1 MRNETAN
8 PFRNIG
14 GKLWTKERNKSRL
27 KKRKK
32 LSNYQDPSFYN
43 GEYLDNDF
51 PKNHQIILPGTF
63 QSTGGTFGGLGYNV
77 INNPYCGQ
85 TENPDK
91 NDDYIYY

>member
-1 MRNETAN
+1 MD
-8 PFRNIG
+8 
-14 GKLWTKERNKSRL
+14 
-27 KKRKK
+27 KRKK
-32 LSNYQDPSFYN
+32 QVEIEKKKKIKQLPGVPFDP
-43 GEYLDNDF
+43 LDNDF

-91 NDDYIYY
+91 NDDYIYYWQNLNLINCIIRAG

>member
-1 MRNETAN
+1 MD
-8 PFRNIG
+8 
-14 GKLWTKERNKSRL
+14 
-27 KKRKK
+27 KRKK
-32 LSNYQDPSFYN
+32 QIEIEKKKKIKLDSKSFYN

>member
-27 KKRKK
+27 KKKK
-32 LSNYQDPSFYN
+32 KIKQLPGVPFDP
-43 GEYLDNDF
+43 LDNDY

>member
-27 KKRKK
+27 KKEKIK
-32 LSNYQDPSFYN
+32 QLPGVPFDP
-43 GEYLDNDF
+43 LDNDF